1 MGQILENG
9 YELKTTFWNDFT
21 IADAFGVDAIKDT
34 FERAFNEWRNNVV
47 YVTELAMVMSWKSC
61 AYYGKNETFMNLYIE
76 LYYRVDEW
84 CINNLK
90 DEDLRYYFDT
100 TDWKNERLMNQKS
113 INNPKIYGSA
123 V

>member
-100 TDWKNERLMNQKS
+100 TD
-113 INNPKIYGSA
+113 
-123 V
+123 